1 MLSKTNKYISRLEK
15 PTTKEQSILSSQNWT
30 KMINKWARW
39 SICVQLCWIH
49 YKCDRRRTLTLQAI
63 LDRKL
68 NSFKRSVSLFF
79 CVASG
84 PYSLNYAILFRA
96 FQIDLHFFRLCSF
109 RFFPSFARSSFYSA
123 KWAGRASVQCA
134 NERINKRTNKR
145 NKLPHLYS
153 AKQTLLCIIL
163 ILCWSWIFF
172 GDVSLFCSCCCCTFT
187 PVFLFFSFLIGIVVS
202 IPIWFN
208 KLSLLLCFSLT
219 RSLVVCAARVY
230 VSIRTSTSVHARTLY
245 IYYHNG

>member
-1 MLSKTNKYISRLEK
+1 MLSETNKYISRLEK

-79 CVASG
+79 CAASG

-109 RFFPSFARSSFYSA
+109 RFFLSTQPNGLG
-123 KWAGRASVQCA
+123 GRVCSVQTNEST
-134 NERINKRTNKR
+134 NERTNEISF
-145 NKLPHLYS
+145 LIYYS

-172 GDVSLFCSCCCCTFT
+172 GDVSLFLQLLLLYFYSC
-187 PVFLFFSFLIGIVVS
+187 FSFLIGIVVS

-230 VSIRTSTSVHARTLY
+230 VSIRTNTSVHARTLY